1 MDEQEILFEMKT
13 LTKAIGRTIMN
24 ENNFN
29 GKDLGRKLTPAQIQI
44 IQYIVK
50 HKKEDIYQ
58 KDLEEIVESRR
69 ATVSRSI
76 TNDGKERIN

>member
-1 MDEQEILFEMKT
+1 MEEQEILFEMKT

-29 GKDLGRKLTPAQIQI
+29 SKDLGRKLTPAQIQI

>member
-1 MDEQEILFEMKT
+1 MEEQEILFEMKT
-13 LTKAIGRTIMN
+13 LTKAIGRTIMH

-29 GKDLGRKLTPAQIQI
+29 NKNLGRRLTPAQIQI
-44 IQYIVK
+44 IQYIVT
-50 HKKEDIYQ
+50 HKKEGIYQ

-76 TNDGKERIN
+76 TNYGEEWTN